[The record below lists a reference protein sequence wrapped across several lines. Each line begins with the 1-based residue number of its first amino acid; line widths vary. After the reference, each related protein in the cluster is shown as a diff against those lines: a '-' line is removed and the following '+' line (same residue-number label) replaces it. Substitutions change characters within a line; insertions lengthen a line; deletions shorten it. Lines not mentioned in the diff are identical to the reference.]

1 MLMTSCVYDTRKGA
15 KTASRN
21 LEFNPP
27 HSPIL
32 EVDNVSCIRLCSYLC
47 YVMPILQTHPKPKV
61 TLEEARASGRL
72 IEYESAGVTYAYTPD
87 NRWINGHEW
96 ASPREIE
103 EKTENWQR
111 PKPTRSWLVA
121 QCLWWN
127 LWRPGLKCPRDL
139 TKVHL
144 AGALY
149 DRIMG
154 GGVSQYRQTD
164 SICSCDEGAV
174 DPSEKRLGGVE
185 GRLERKVR
193 RRCDRSCRS
202 VRRCRERP

>member
-1 MLMTSCVYDTRKGA
+1 MLMTSVCLHGDIGKALPVPMRLRARRVTINSTSLIFLSWNWKATTYLA
-15 KTASRN
+15 
-21 LEFNPP
+21 F
-27 HSPIL
+27 
-32 EVDNVSCIRLCSYLC
+32 RLCSYLR
-47 YVMPILQTHPKPKV
+47 YVMPILQAHPKPKF

-103 EKTENWQR
+103 EKTEDWQR

-144 AGALY
+144 ASALY

-154 GGVSQYRQTD
+154 GGVSLYRHM
-164 SICSCDEGAV
+164 
-174 DPSEKRLGGVE
+174 
-185 GRLERKVR
+185 
-193 RRCDRSCRS
+193 
-202 VRRCRERP
+202 